1 MHLCVQAD
9 DAQEPGSKSYVRKKN
24 TFHHIP
30 RPFISLRERERE
42 RERESEREERGRER
56 KKRRWRE

>member
-24 TFHHIP
+24 TFYHIP
-30 RPFISLRERERE
+30 RPFISLRERERKEGE
-42 RERESEREERGRER
+42 RE
-56 KKRRWRE
+56 KKGDGENKFMVKFDN